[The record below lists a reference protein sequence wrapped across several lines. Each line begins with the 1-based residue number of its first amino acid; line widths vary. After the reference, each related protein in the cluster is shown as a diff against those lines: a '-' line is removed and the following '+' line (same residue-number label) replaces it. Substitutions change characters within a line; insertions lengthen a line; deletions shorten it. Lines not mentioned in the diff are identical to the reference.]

1 MSSFSW
7 SLLATTEN
15 YLPFPLSSYLG
26 YAKCCHFRWLS
37 WQPRKI
43 MPDRGKGKCCTF
55 HGLSQQPQ
63 KMTTFAFSPFLR
75 YARQRKRQMPSK
87 QPRKMTTFALSSF
100 FIFTLCQGFAWEQ
113 TRSNRKK
120 KILGKLVAH
129 YSTQYTLVHRIRKG
143 IDKGCCQIHKQLTP
157 TTYPVLFRLE

>member
-1 MSSFSW
+1 MS
-7 SLLATTEN
+7 
-15 YLPFPLSSYLG
+15 
-26 YAKCCHFRWLS
+26 
-37 WQPRKI
+37 
-43 MPDRGKGKCCTF
+43 
-55 HGLSQQPQ
+55 
-63 KMTTFAFSPFLR
+63 
-75 YARQRKRQMPSK
+75 SK

-143 IDKGCCQIHKQLTP
+143 ALKIRAIIMFMLCGAHI
-157 TTYPVLFRLE
+157 